1 MKAGAT
7 QKMSSAGTSA
17 VKVGGIGAEVSVG
30 RGVEAGICGA
40 LAQPANRKSPNSRAG
55 RMVRHYT
62 LAPCYNRADMPEVM
76 LEGIPAKPGCYLMKD
91 KAGRVIY
98 VGKAVNLRSRVRSYF
113 HASAA
118 QHRRTT
124 ELVARIA
131 DIEWIVVDSELE
143 ALILEMNLIKR
154 HKPKYNVRLKD
165 DKRYPYIRVH
175 WADPFPKVTMT
186 RRIVDDGSRY
196 YGPYTSVWAVHQTLD
211 VLRKIFPYL
220 TCDRVITGEDLRA
233 CLYHDIKLC
242 LAPCIGVVNQTIYR
256 TMIAD
261 LCRFLEG
268 QTEPILERLENE
280 MERSSAEME
289 YERAAAIRDQL
300 SAIERVVEGQKVV
313 SKDRLDSDVIA
324 FARDDQNACVQV
336 FFIRGGKMIG
346 REYFVLEGTSRAD
359 DEELVRAF
367 VKQFYA
373 KSAIIPQRV
382 LLPLEI
388 EEATIIESWLN
399 RRSEH
404 RKVKIKVPQRGTK
417 RELVAMA
424 ADNAAET
431 LTMLKAQWEA
441 DRSKHVQALSE
452 LQEEL
457 SLEGPLNRIEG
468 YDISNLQGTAAAGSM
483 VVFEQGSPSKSLY
496 RKYTIKSVQGQDDF
510 ASMEELLNRRFR
522 RWVLTQEAAKGPG
535 AKLDRAFGLLPD
547 LILIDGGKG
556 QLRRAADVLRSFGLE
571 DKVPIV
577 GLAKRHEELF
587 RLNRPDPVILPRNSQ
602 ALFLVQRVRDE
613 AHRFALS
620 HHRSQRR
627 RSRLTSQLDTIQGIG
642 PARRKALL
650 QTFGDLEGIRSAE
663 VEEIE
668 TVRGINRDLAERVK
682 AEVD

>member
-1 MKAGAT
+1 
-7 QKMSSAGTSA
+7 
-17 VKVGGIGAEVSVG
+17 
-30 RGVEAGICGA
+30 
-40 LAQPANRKSPNSRAG
+40 
-55 RMVRHYT
+55 
-62 LAPCYNRADMPEVM
+62 MPQVM

-118 QHRRTT
+118 HEKRTKH
-124 ELVARIA
+124 LVARIA

-165 DKRYPYIRVH
+165 DKRYPYVRVH
-175 WADPFPKVTMT
+175 WGDPFPKVTMT
-186 RRIVDDGSRY
+186 RRVVNDGSRY

-242 LAPCIGVVNQTIYR
+242 LAPCIGVIGQSGYR
-256 TMIAD
+256 AMIAD

-268 QTEPILERLENE
+268 HTDPILKRLEQD
-280 MERSSAEME
+280 MERASASMD

-300 SAIERVVEGQKVV
+300 TAIEKVVEGQKVV
-313 SKDRLDSDVIA
+313 SNDRLDSDVIA
-324 FARDDQNACVQV
+324 FARDERNACVQV
-336 FFIRGGKMIG
+336 FFIRRGKMIG
-346 REYFVLEGTSRAD
+346 REYFVLDGTSEAN
-359 DEELVRAF
+359 DEEVVRAF

-373 KSAIIPQRV
+373 NSATLPQRL

-388 EEATIIESWLN
+388 EEAAIIESWLN
-399 RRSEH
+399 RRSAD
-404 RKVKIKVPQRGTK
+404 RKVKITVPRRGLK
-417 RELVAMA
+417 RELVEMA

-431 LTMLKAQWEA
+431 LIMLKARWEA
-441 DRSKHVQALSE
+441 DRSKHVLALSE
-452 LQEEL
+452 LQEVLKLDE
-457 SLEGPLNRIEG
+457 PPNRIEG

-483 VVFEQGSPSKSLY
+483 VVFERGSPSKSLY
-496 RKYTIKSVQGQDDF
+496 RKFTIKSVQGQDDF
-510 ASMEELLNRRFR
+510 ASMEELLNRRLS
-522 RWVLTQEAAKGPG
+522 RWALAQETAKSPG
-535 AKLDRAFGLLPD
+535 AKLDRAFGILPD

-556 QLRRAADVLRSFGLE
+556 QLSRAADVLKSFGLGQ
-571 DKVPIV
+571 KVPIV

-587 RLNRPDPVILPRNSQ
+587 RLKKRDPIILPRNSQ

-620 HHRSQRR
+620 HHRTQRR
-627 RSRLTSQLDTIQGIG
+627 RSGITSKLDTIQGIG

-650 QTFGDLEGIRSAE
+650 QTFGDLDGIRSAE

-668 TVRGINRDLAERVK
+668 TVPGINRDLAERVK
-682 AEVD
+682 AEIA